1 MLVVIPCD
9 TNLLPRVERFQS
21 RWLTYHDKDTNGLP
35 GMLPLAIGMRV
46 ALTHKLDESPEKRL
60 LKHSVGRVHSWVWED
75 GAPHPSV
82 IYLNPTWKLD
92 GVDEPGVYPV
102 KPKKLTWY
110 LDNKRQKKV
119 LKVERAQLPL
129 TPAYAMTA
137 HSSQGKTLRAVL
149 LDLSVDKR
157 VDTTFGAVAA
167 SRVASRH
174 DCLILRPFEHWLF
187 ERGVSEGPQLLLQ
200 QLRGEQVDWTAYK
213 EGLAPWSA
221 CKRCRQVK
229 TLDCYE
235 HEQWE
240 QVRANKPAMCMQ
252 CKHGDA
258 GPRTRKLEKD
268 AKRIACS
275 MCKITKIEDA
285 FPRAQLKQTG
295 QEKCLSCC
303 QSIKRLRCS
312 ECREAKSIEHFD
324 PSMATLP
331 AAGIACKECQ
341 DGVKARVDKKLRK
354 DWFTCRTCAAV
365 FLAAA
370 SSNPASPQR
379 CLNCASRGT
388 RQKDEQT
395 CRGCKRRFHEKQV
408 RGRKRS
414 RRCPDCRRK

>member
-1 MLVVIPCD
+1 M
-9 TNLLPRVERFQS
+9 
-21 RWLTYHDKDTNGLP
+21 
-35 GMLPLAIGMRV
+35 
-46 ALTHKLDESPEKRL
+46 
-60 LKHSVGRVHSWVWED
+60 
-75 GAPHPSV
+75 
-82 IYLNPTWKLD
+82 D
-92 GVDEPGVYPV
+92 GVDEPGLYPV

-119 LKVERAQLPL
+119 LKVERTQLPL

-167 SRVASRH
+167 SRVASPH

-187 ERGVSEGPQLLLQ
+187 ERGVSEGPQLLLR

-221 CKRCRQVK
+221 CRRCLQVK
-229 TLDCYE
+229 TLDGFE

-240 QVRANKPAMCMQ
+240 QVRANKPAICMQ
-252 CKHGDA
+252 CKHGGT

-275 MCKITKIEDA
+275 MCKIIKIEDA
-285 FPRAQLKQTG
+285 FPRAQLKQKD

-303 QSIKRLRCS
+303 QAIERLQCS
-312 ECREAKSIEHFD
+312 ECREAKSIEYFG
-324 PSMATLP
+324 PSMVTLP
-331 AAGIACKECQ
+331 LAGIACKECQ
-341 DGVKARVDKKLRK
+341 DAVQAQVDNKLRK
-354 DWFTCRTCAAV
+354 NWFKCRTCAEM
-365 FLAAA
+365 FPAAA
-370 SSNPASPQR
+370 CSDPSSENRR

-408 RGRKRS
+408 KGRKRS
-414 RRCPDCRRK
+414 RRCPNCRRK

>member
-1 MLVVIPCD
+1 M
-9 TNLLPRVERFQS
+9 
-21 RWLTYHDKDTNGLP
+21 
-35 GMLPLAIGMRV
+35 
-46 ALTHKLDESPEKRL
+46 
-60 LKHSVGRVHSWVWED
+60 
-75 GAPHPSV
+75 
-82 IYLNPTWKLD
+82 
-92 GVDEPGVYPV
+92 
-102 KPKKLTWY
+102 
-110 LDNKRQKKV
+110 
-119 LKVERAQLPL
+119 
-129 TPAYAMTA
+129 
-137 HSSQGKTLRAVL
+137 
-149 LDLSVDKR
+149 
-157 VDTTFGAVAA
+157 
-167 SRVASRH
+167 
-174 DCLILRPFEHWLF
+174 
-187 ERGVSEGPQLLLQ
+187 
-200 QLRGEQVDWTAYK
+200 DWTAYK

-354 DWFTCRTCAAV
+354 DWFTCRTCAEV